1 MPAIGLNH
9 YNLRGPRELLEQL
22 KDFYCEVLGLRV
34 GDRPAFRT
42 FGYWLYAGGH
52 DVLHLS
58 ETAPDETRATH
69 VPTTLDHV
77 AFTCIDPVG
86 MEEILAEKRIEFGE
100 RFIEQTSTK
109 QIFFHDPAG
118 NGVEL
123 NFAMPRAELSQ
134 R

>member
-9 YNLRGPRELLEQL
+9 YNLRGPRALLEQL

-58 ETAPDETRATH
+58 EAAAGETRATH
-69 VPTTLDHV
+69 VATTLDHV
-77 AFTCIDPVG
+77 AFTCTEPLE
-86 MEEILAEKRIEFGE
+86 MERILVAKRIEFGE

-109 QIFFHDPAG
+109 QIFFRDPAG

-123 NFAMPRAELSQ
+123 NFAMPRAERSQ

>member
-9 YNLRGPRELLEQL
+9 FNLRGPRELLEQL
-22 KDFYCEVLGLRV
+22 KDFYCEVLGLHV

-58 ETAPDETRATH
+58 EAAADETRATH
-69 VPTTLDHV
+69 VPTTFDHV
-77 AFTCIDPVG
+77 AFTCTNPLD
-86 MEEILAEKRIEFGE
+86 MEKILVEKRIEFGE
-100 RFIEQTSTK
+100 RFVEQTATK

-123 NFAMPRAELSQ
+123 NFAMPRAESSQ

>member
-34 GDRPAFRT
+34 GDRPHFRT

-58 ETAPDETRATH
+58 EAAPGETREMH
-69 VPTTLDHV
+69 IPTTLDHV
-77 AFTCIDPVG
+77 AFTCIDPQA
-86 MEEILAEKRIEFGE
+86 MERVLVEKRIEFGE
-100 RFIEQTSTK
+100 RTIEQTSTK

-123 NFAMPRAELSQ
+123 NFAMPRAESSQ

>member
-22 KDFYCEVLGLRV
+22 KDFYCGVLGLRV
-34 GDRPAFRT
+34 GERPAFRT
-42 FGYWLYAGGH
+42 FGYWLYAGSH

-58 ETAPDETRATH
+58 EAAPDEARATH
-69 VPTTLDHV
+69 VTTTFDHV
-77 AFTCIDPVG
+77 AFTCTDSLA
-86 MEEILAEKRIEFGE
+86 MEETLVEKRIEFGE
-100 RFIEQTSTK
+100 RFVEQTWTK

-123 NFAMPRAELSQ
+123 NFAMPCAESSL

>member
-22 KDFYCEVLGLRV
+22 KEFYCEVVGLRV

-58 ETAPDETRATH
+58 EAAPDETRATH
-69 VPTTLDHV
+69 LPTTLDHV
-77 AFTCIDPVG
+77 AFTCTHPLE
-86 MEEILAEKRIEFGE
+86 MEEILVAKGIEFGE
-100 RFIEQTSTK
+100 RFIEQTSTR
-109 QIFFHDPAG
+109 QIFFRDPAG

-123 NFAMPRAELSQ
+123 NFAMPRAESSQ

>member
-22 KDFYCEVLGLRV
+22 KEFYCEVVGLRV
-34 GDRPAFRT
+34 GDRPALRT

-58 ETAPDETRATH
+58 EAAPDETLATH
-69 VPTTLDHV
+69 LLTTLDHV
-77 AFTCIDPVG
+77 AFTCTNPLE
-86 MEEILAEKRIEFGE
+86 MEEILVAKGIEFGE

-109 QIFFHDPAG
+109 QIFFRDPVG

-123 NFAMPRAELSQ
+123 NFAMPRAESSQ